1 MGSISLSS
9 IQHELLL
16 LTETFAPF
24 QVSFIFT
31 VELAEVLKREL
42 QLTCRHS
49 GVCFTEREEDQ
60 GDRLR

>member
-1 MGSISLSS
+1 MSSISLSS

-31 VELAEVLKREL
+31 VELTKVLKREL
-42 QLTCRHS
+42 QLTCDILEFALQKGKR
-49 GVCFTEREEDQ
+49 TKEID
-60 GDRLR
+60 